1 MGDELVEAATPGE
14 PLVGGAC
21 GLGVVGIDAH
31 GIQALYHLLRA
42 EHLVHAFCSTAHQ
55 EVVDLLVER
64 LGVGEHTVVGGLQVE
79 AEDGTAEGSHI
90 GELVEVGEHDVE
102 GLVATP

>member
-1 MGDELVEAATPGE
+1 MGVDAHLVEI
-14 PLVGGAC
+14 L
-21 GLGVVGIDAH
+21 H
-31 GIQALYHLLRA
+31 HLLRT
-42 EHLVHAFCSTAHQ
+42 EHLVHALCSTAHQ

-64 LGVGEHTVVGGLQVE
+64 LGIGEHTVVGGLQVE

-90 GELVEVGEHDVE
+90 GELVEVGEYDVE